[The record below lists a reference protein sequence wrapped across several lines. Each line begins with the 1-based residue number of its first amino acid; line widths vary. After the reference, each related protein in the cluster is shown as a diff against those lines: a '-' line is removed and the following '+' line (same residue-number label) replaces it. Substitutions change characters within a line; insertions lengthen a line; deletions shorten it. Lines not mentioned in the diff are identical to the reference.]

1 MEMGIG
7 ANVMGI
13 LESFANALSALL
25 ANKLRSLLTML
36 GVIIGVGAIITTT
49 SIGEGA
55 KADVTERIQTLG
67 ANILAVRPGQS
78 MFRGRSSADARRT
91 LTVEDME
98 ALQERGQT
106 FSYVT
111 PEVSS
116 RAQVKFRNKNTNTT
130 IVGTSPA
137 YLVTANFNVQ
147 KGRFFTEYEIRNRDR
162 VCVLG
167 KTVVDNLFENVEPVG
182 QTVKIKNVGFH
193 VVGVMKEKGASG
205 WRNPDD
211 QVFIPYS
218 TAMKRVFGN
227 EYLSSI
233 SVQANNDKLIEAAE
247 TELTEL
253 IRKQHEIPVNKEP
266 DFHIRNQAEFMET
279 LEESNQTFTNLILG
293 IAVVSL
299 VVGGIG
305 IMNIMLVSVTERT
318 KEIGLR
324 KAVGAQR
331 SDILAQFL
339 VESTSLAL
347 VGGIIGIG
355 VGIGGAE
362 LVTSFWEWR
371 TLVSPM
377 YGIVSFV
384 VSALVGIFFGA
395 YPAWKAA
402 KLHPIDALRHE

>member
-1 MEMGIG
+1 
-7 ANVMGI
+7 
-13 LESFANALSALL
+13 
-25 ANKLRSLLTML
+25 ML

-78 MFRGRSSADARRT
+78 MFRGRGSADARRT
-91 LTVEDME
+91 LTVEDVA

-111 PEVSS
+111 PELSN
-116 RAQVKFRNKNTNTT
+116 RAQVKYLNKNTNTT
-130 IVGTSPA
+130 IVGTSPE
-137 YLVTANFNVQ
+137 YLVTANFTVE
-147 KGRFFTEYEIRNRDR
+147 KGKFFTDSHIRYRER
-162 VCVLG
+162 VCILG
-167 KTVVDNLFENVEPVG
+167 KTVVDNIFGETIEPVG
-182 QTVKIKNVGFH
+182 KTVKIKNVGFH
-193 VVGVMKEKGASG
+193 VLGVMKEKGASG

-218 TAMKRVFGN
+218 TAMKRVFGAD
-227 EYLSSI
+227 YLSSI
-233 SVQANNDKLIEAAE
+233 SVQANNDKLITAAE
-247 TELTEL
+247 TEVTEL
-253 IRKQHEIPVNKEP
+253 LRKQHKIAPNKEP

-331 SDILAQFL
+331 IDILIQFL
-339 VESTSLAL
+339 VESTTLAL
-347 VGGIIGIG
+347 VGGTVGVG
-355 VGIGGAE
+355 VGIIGAE
-362 LVTSFWEWR
+362 VVASIWGWR
-371 TLVSPM
+371 TLVSLT
-377 YGIVSFV
+377 YGIISFI
-384 VSALVGIFFGA
+384 VSAFVGVFFGA

>member
-1 MEMGIG
+1 MS
-7 ANVMGI
+7 I
-13 LESFANALSALL
+13 LESLTNALTALL
-25 ANKLRSLLTML
+25 ANKLRSILTML

-55 KADVTERIQTLG
+55 KADITERIQTLG

-78 MFRGRSSADARRT
+78 RFRGRGSADARKS
-91 LTVEDME
+91 LTVQDMV
-98 ALQERGQT
+98 ALEERGQS
-106 FSYVT
+106 FGYVT

-116 RAQVKFRNKNTNTT
+116 RAQVKYLSKNTNTT

-137 YLVTANFNVQ
+137 YLVTANFTVE
-147 KGRFFTEYEIRNRDR
+147 KGRFFTDSEIRYRER

-167 KTVVDNLFENVEPVG
+167 KTVVDNLFETIEPVG
-182 QTVKIKNVGFH
+182 KTVKIKGVGFH
-193 VVGVMKEKGASG
+193 VLGVMKEKGASG

-211 QVFIPYS
+211 QVFIPYT
-218 TAMKRVFGN
+218 TAMKRVFG
-227 EYLSSI
+227 EDYLSSI
-233 SVQANNDKLIEAAE
+233 SIQANDDKLLETAE
-247 TELTEL
+247 TEVTEL
-253 IRKQHEIPVNKEP
+253 LRKQHKIPINKEL

-279 LEESNQTFTNLILG
+279 LEESSQTFTNMILG

-318 KEIGLR
+318 REIGLR

-331 SDILAQFL
+331 ADILVQFL
-339 VESTSLAL
+339 VESTTLAL
-347 VGGIIGIG
+347 IGGLVGVGVGIIG
-355 VGIGGAE
+355 AE
-362 LVTSFWEWR
+362 AVPSIWGWR
-371 TLVSPM
+371 TVVSLM
-377 YGIVSFV
+377 YAVLSFV
-384 VSALVGIFFGA
+384 VSALVGVFFGA

>member
-1 MEMGIG
+1 
-7 ANVMGI
+7 MGI

-78 MFRGRSSADARRT
+78 RFRGRGSADARRT

-116 RAQVKFRNKNTNTT
+116 RAQVKFRNRNTNTT
-130 IVGTSPA
+130 IVGTAPA
-137 YLVTANFNVQ
+137 YLVTANFTVE
-147 KGRFFTEYEIRNRDR
+147 KGRFFTEYEIRQRDR

-182 QTVKIKNVGFH
+182 QIVKIKNVGFH

-227 EYLSSI
+227 DYLSSI
-233 SVQANNDKLIEAAE
+233 SVQANNDKLIQAAE

-253 IRKQHEIPVNKEP
+253 IRKEHEIPVNKEP

-331 SDILAQFL
+331 SDILTQFL

-384 VSALVGIFFGA
+384 VSAFVGIFFGA

>member
-1 MEMGIG
+1 
-7 ANVMGI
+7 MGI
-13 LESFANALSALL
+13 LESLANALSCLL
-25 ANKLRSLLTML
+25 ANKLRSILTML

-78 MFRGRSSADARRT
+78 RFRGRGSADARRT
-91 LTVEDME
+91 LTVEDIA

-106 FSYVT
+106 FGYVT
-111 PEVSS
+111 PEVSN
-116 RAQVKFRNKNTNTT
+116 RAQVKYLNKNTNTT
-130 IVGTSPA
+130 IVGTSPE
-137 YLVTANFNVQ
+137 YLVTANFNIQ
-147 KGRFFTEYEIRNRDR
+147 KGRFFTDSHIRYRER

-167 KTVVDNLFENVEPVG
+167 KTVVDTLFGETIEPVG
-182 QTVKIKNVGFH
+182 KTVKIKNVGFH
-193 VVGVMKEKGASG
+193 VLGVMKEKGASG

-227 EYLSSI
+227 DYLSSI
-233 SVQANNDKLIEAAE
+233 SIQANNDKLIAAAE
-247 TELTEL
+247 TEVTEL
-253 IRKQHEIPVNKEP
+253 LRKQHKIAPNKEA

-299 VVGGIG
+299 LVGGIG

-331 SDILAQFL
+331 IDILIQFL
-339 VESTSLAL
+339 VESTTLAL
-347 VGGIIGIG
+347 IGGVVG
-355 VGIGGAE
+355 VGIGIAGAE
-362 LVTSFWEWR
+362 VVASIWGWR
-371 TLVSPM
+371 TLVSLT
-377 YGIVSFV
+377 YGIVSFI
-384 VSALVGIFFGA
+384 VSAFVGVFFGA

>member
-1 MEMGIG
+1 
-7 ANVMGI
+7 MGI
-13 LESFANALSALL
+13 LESLANAFRGLF

-55 KADVTERIQTLG
+55 KADITERIQTLG

-91 LTVEDME
+91 LTVEDSE
-98 ALQERGQT
+98 ILRERGKN
-106 FSYVT
+106 FWYVT

-116 RAQVKFRNKNTNTT
+116 RAQVKFLNKNTNTT
-130 IVGTSPA
+130 IVGTSPE
-137 YLVTANFNVQ
+137 YLITANFTVVNG
-147 KGRFFTEYEIRNRDR
+147 KFFGENEIRNRER

-167 KTVVDNLFENVEPVG
+167 KTVVDNLFEQRNPVG
-182 QTVKIKNVGFH
+182 KTVKIKNIGFH
-193 VVGVMKEKGASG
+193 VLGVMKEKGASG

-211 QVFIPYS
+211 QVFIPYT
-218 TAMKRVFGN
+218 TAMKRVFGVEN
-227 EYLSSI
+227 LSSI
-233 SVQANNDKLIEAAE
+233 SLQAKTDKVLEEAE
-247 TELTEL
+247 TEAIEL
-253 IRKQHEIPVNKEP
+253 LRKQHKIPINKEA

-279 LEESNQTFTNLILG
+279 LEESSQTFTNMILG

-299 VVGGIG
+299 LVGGIG

-331 SDILAQFL
+331 LDILTQFL
-339 VESTSLAL
+339 VESTTLAL
-347 VGGIIGIG
+347 IGGIVG
-355 VGIGGAE
+355 VGFGIVGAE
-362 LVTSFWEWR
+362 MVPSLWGWR
-371 TLVSPM
+371 TVISPV
-377 YGIVSFV
+377 YGVLSFI

>member
-1 MEMGIG
+1 MS
-7 ANVMGI
+7 I
-13 LESFANALSALL
+13 LESLTNALSALL
-25 ANKLRSLLTML
+25 ANKLRSMLTML

-78 MFRGRSSADARRT
+78 RFRGRGSADARKS
-91 LTVEDME
+91 LTVEDMA
-98 ALQERGQT
+98 ALEERGQS
-106 FSYVT
+106 FGYVT

-116 RAQVKFRNKNTNTT
+116 RAQVKYLNKNTNTT

-137 YLVTANFNVQ
+137 YLVTANFTVEN
-147 KGRFFTEYEIRNRDR
+147 GRFFSDSEIRYRER

-167 KTVVDNLFENVEPVG
+167 KTVADTLFEGVEPVG
-182 QTVKIKNVGFH
+182 ESVKIKNVGFR
-193 VVGVMKEKGASG
+193 VLGVMKEKGASG

-218 TAMKRVFGN
+218 TAMKRVFG
-227 EYLSSI
+227 EDYLSSI
-233 SVQANNDKLIEAAE
+233 SIQANDDKLLTTAE
-247 TELTEL
+247 TEVTEL
-253 IRKQHEIPVNKEP
+253 LRKQHKIAPNKEL
-266 DFHIRNQAEFMET
+266 DFHVRNQAEFMET

-339 VESTSLAL
+339 VESTSLAV

-371 TLVSPM
+371 TLVSPV
-377 YGIVSFV
+377 YGMVSFV

>member
-1 MEMGIG
+1 MS
-7 ANVMGI
+7 I
-13 LESFANALSALL
+13 LESLTNALSALL
-25 ANKLRSLLTML
+25 ANKLRSMLTML

-67 ANILAVRPGQS
+67 ANILAIRPGQS
-78 MFRGRSSADARRT
+78 RFRGRGSADARRS
-91 LTVEDME
+91 LTVEDMA
-98 ALQERGQT
+98 ALQERGET
-106 FSYVT
+106 FGYVT

-116 RAQVKFRNKNTNTT
+116 RAQAKYLNKNTNTT
-130 IVGTSPA
+130 IVGTSPE
-137 YLVTANFNVQ
+137 YLVTANFTVE
-147 KGRFFTEYEIRNRDR
+147 KGRFFTDSQIRYRER

-167 KTVVDNLFENVEPVG
+167 KTVVDNLFETIEPVG
-182 QTVKIKNVGFH
+182 KTVKIKGVGFH
-193 VVGVMKEKGASG
+193 VLGVMKEKGASG

-218 TAMKRVFGN
+218 TAMKRVFG
-227 EYLSSI
+227 EDYLSSI
-233 SVQANNDKLIEAAE
+233 SIQANDGKLLEAAE
-247 TELTEL
+247 TEVTEL
-253 IRKQHEIPVNKEP
+253 LRKQHKIPVNKEP
-266 DFHIRNQAEFMET
+266 DFHVRNQAEFMET

-318 KEIGLR
+318 REIGLR

-355 VGIGGAE
+355 VGIAGAE

-377 YGIVSFV
+377 YGMVSFV

>member
-1 MEMGIG
+1 
-7 ANVMGI
+7 MGI
-13 LESFANALSALL
+13 LESLANALSCLL
-25 ANKLRSLLTML
+25 ANKLRSILTML

-78 MFRGRSSADARRT
+78 MFRGRGSADARRT
-91 LTVEDME
+91 LTVEDIA

-106 FSYVT
+106 FGYVT
-111 PEVSS
+111 PEVSN
-116 RAQVKFRNKNTNTT
+116 RAQVKYLNKNTNTT
-130 IVGTSPA
+130 IVGTSPE
-137 YLVTANFNVQ
+137 YLVTANFNIE
-147 KGRFFTEYEIRNRDR
+147 KGRFFTDSHIRYRER

-167 KTVVDNLFENVEPVG
+167 KTVVDTLFGETIEPVG
-182 QTVKIKNVGFH
+182 KTVKIKNVGFH
-193 VVGVMKEKGASG
+193 VLGVMKEKGASG

-227 EYLSSI
+227 DYLSSI
-233 SVQANNDKLIEAAE
+233 SIQANNDKLIAAAE
-247 TELTEL
+247 TEVTEL
-253 IRKQHEIPVNKEP
+253 LRKQHKIAPNKEA

-299 VVGGIG
+299 LVGGIG

-331 SDILAQFL
+331 IDILIQFL
-339 VESTSLAL
+339 VESTTLAL
-347 VGGIIGIG
+347 IGGVVG
-355 VGIGGAE
+355 VGIGIAGAE
-362 LVTSFWEWR
+362 VVASIWGWR
-371 TLVSPM
+371 TLVSLT
-377 YGIVSFV
+377 YGIVSFI
-384 VSALVGIFFGA
+384 VSAFVGVFFGA

>member
-1 MEMGIG
+1 
-7 ANVMGI
+7 MGI
-13 LESFANALSALL
+13 LESLANALSCLL
-25 ANKLRSLLTML
+25 ANKLRSILTML

-78 MFRGRSSADARRT
+78 RFRGRGSADARRT
-91 LTVEDME
+91 LTVEDIA

-106 FSYVT
+106 FGYVT
-111 PEVSS
+111 PELSN
-116 RAQVKFRNKNTNTT
+116 RAQVKYLNKNTNTT
-130 IVGTSPA
+130 IVGTSPE
-137 YLVTANFNVQ
+137 YLVTANFTVE
-147 KGRFFTEYEIRNRDR
+147 KGRFFTDSHIRSRER

-167 KTVVDNLFENVEPVG
+167 KTVAVDLFGETIEPVG
-182 QTVKIKNVGFH
+182 KTVKIKNVGFH
-193 VVGVMKEKGASG
+193 VLGVMKEKGASG

-218 TAMKRVFGN
+218 TAMKRVFGAD
-227 EYLSSI
+227 YLSSI
-233 SVQANNDKLIEAAE
+233 SIQANNDKLIAAAE
-247 TELTEL
+247 TEVTEL
-253 IRKQHEIPVNKEP
+253 LRKQHKIAPNKEP
-266 DFHIRNQAEFMET
+266 DFHVRNQAEFMET

-299 VVGGIG
+299 LVGGIG

-331 SDILAQFL
+331 IDILIQFL
-339 VESTSLAL
+339 VESTTLAL
-347 VGGIIGIG
+347 IGGIVG
-355 VGIGGAE
+355 VGIGIAGAE
-362 LVTSFWEWR
+362 VVASIWGWR
-371 TLVSPM
+371 TLVSLT
-377 YGIVSFV
+377 YGIVSFI
-384 VSALVGIFFGA
+384 VSAFVGVFFGA

>member
-1 MEMGIG
+1 MS
-7 ANVMGI
+7 I
-13 LESFANALSALL
+13 LESLTNALSALL
-25 ANKLRSLLTML
+25 ANKLRSMLTML

-55 KADVTERIQTLG
+55 KADITERIQTLG

-78 MFRGRSSADARRT
+78 MFRGRGSADSRKV

-98 ALQERGQT
+98 VLEARGKT
-106 FSYVT
+106 FGYVT

-116 RAQVKFRNKNTNTT
+116 RAQVKYLSKNTNTT

-137 YLVTANFNVQ
+137 YLVTANFTVEN
-147 KGRFFTEYEIRNRDR
+147 GRFFTDTEIRYRER

-167 KTVVDNLFENVEPVG
+167 KTVVDTLFEHIDPVG
-182 QTVKIKNVGFH
+182 KTVKIKNVGFH

-211 QVFIPYS
+211 QVFIPYT
-218 TAMKRVFGN
+218 TAMKRVFGE

-233 SVQANNDKLIEAAE
+233 SIQANADNLIEAAE
-247 TELTEL
+247 TEVTEL
-253 IRKQHEIPVNKEP
+253 IRKQHKIPVNKEL

-279 LEESNQTFTNLILG
+279 LEESSQTFTNMILG

-331 SDILAQFL
+331 SDILVQFL
-339 VESTSLAL
+339 VESTTLAL
-347 VGGIIGIG
+347 VGGLLGIG
-355 VGIGGAE
+355 VGIIGANMVPS
-362 LVTSFWEWR
+362 LWGWR
-371 TLVSPM
+371 TLVSLM
-377 YGIVSFV
+377 YAIVSFV
-384 VSALVGIFFGA
+384 VSALVGVFFGA

>member
-1 MEMGIG
+1 
-7 ANVMGI
+7 MGI

-55 KADVTERIQTLG
+55 KADITERIQTLG

-78 MFRGRSSADARRT
+78 MFRGRGSADARRT

-137 YLVTANFNVQ
+137 YLVTANFTVE
-147 KGRFFTEYEIRNRDR
+147 KGRFFTEYEIRKRDR

-167 KTVVDNLFENVEPVG
+167 KTVVDNLFETGEPVG

-227 EYLSSI
+227 DYLSSI

-247 TELTEL
+247 TELIEL
-253 IRKQHEIPVNKEP
+253 IRKEHEIPINKEP

-279 LEESNQTFTNLILG
+279 LEESSQTFTNMILG

-331 SDILAQFL
+331 IDILAQFL
-339 VESTSLAL
+339 VESTTLAL
-347 VGGIIGIG
+347 VGGALGIG
-355 VGIGGAE
+355 VGILGAE
-362 LVTSFWEWR
+362 GVPSIWGWR
-371 TLVSPM
+371 TEVSVM
-377 YGIVSFV
+377 YAVVSFI
-384 VSALVGIFFGA
+384 VSALVGVFFGA

>member
-1 MEMGIG
+1 MS
-7 ANVMGI
+7 I
-13 LESFANALSALL
+13 LESLTNALSALL

-55 KADVTERIQTLG
+55 KADITERIQTLG

-78 MFRGRSSADARRT
+78 RFRGRGSADARKS
-91 LTVEDME
+91 LTVADME
-98 ALQERGQT
+98 ALEERGQT
-106 FSYVT
+106 FGYVT

-116 RAQVKFRNKNTNTT
+116 RAQVKYRNKNSNTT

-137 YLVTANFNVQ
+137 YLVTANFTVE
-147 KGRFFTEYEIRNRDR
+147 KGRFFTDSEIRYRQR

-167 KTVVDNLFENVEPVG
+167 KTVVDNLFGETEPVG

-218 TAMKRVFGN
+218 TAMKRVFG
-227 EYLSSI
+227 EDYLSSI
-233 SVQANNDKLIEAAE
+233 SIQANDDKLIEAAE
-247 TELTEL
+247 TEVTEL
-253 IRKQHEIPVNKEP
+253 LRKQHKIPINKEL

-279 LEESNQTFTNLILG
+279 LEESSQTFTNMILG

-339 VESTSLAL
+339 VESTTLAL
-347 VGGIIGIG
+347 VGGLIGIG
-355 VGIGGAE
+355 VGILGAE
-362 LVTSFWEWR
+362 VVPSIWGWR
-371 TLVSPM
+371 TVVSLM
-377 YGIVSFV
+377 YAGAAFV
-384 VSALVGIFFGA
+384 VSALVGVFFGA

-402 KLHPIDALRHE
+402 RLHPIDALRHE

>member
-1 MEMGIG
+1 
-7 ANVMGI
+7 MGI

-55 KADVTERIQTLG
+55 KADITERIQTLG

-78 MFRGRSSADARRT
+78 MFRGRGSADARRT

-98 ALQERGQT
+98 ALEDYGQT
-106 FSYVT
+106 FGYVT

-137 YLVTANFNVQ
+137 YLVTANFTVE
-147 KGRFFTEYEIRNRDR
+147 KGRFFTELEIRQRDR

-167 KTVVDNLFENVEPVG
+167 KTVADTLFENVEPVG
-182 QTVKIKNVGFH
+182 QIVKIKNVSFP

-218 TAMKRVFGN
+218 TAMKRVFGSD
-227 EYLSSI
+227 YLSSI
-233 SVQANNDKLIEAAE
+233 SVQANDDKLLEAAE

-279 LEESNQTFTNLILG
+279 LEESSQTFTNMILG

-331 SDILAQFL
+331 IDILAQFL
-339 VESTSLAL
+339 VESTTLAV
-347 VGGIIGIG
+347 VGGILGIG
-355 VGIGGAE
+355 VGIVGAE
-362 LVTSFWEWR
+362 GVPSIWGWR
-371 TLVSPM
+371 TEVSVT
-377 YGIVSFV
+377 YAIVSFV
-384 VSALVGIFFGA
+384 VSAFVGVFFGA

>member
-1 MEMGIG
+1 MS
-7 ANVMGI
+7 I
-13 LESFANALSALL
+13 LESLTNALSALL

-55 KADVTERIQTLG
+55 KADITERIQTLG

-78 MFRGRSSADARRT
+78 RSRGRASADARKV
-91 LTVEDME
+91 LTVADME
-98 ALQERGQT
+98 ALEERGQT
-106 FSYVT
+106 FGYVT

-116 RAQVKFRNKNTNTT
+116 RAQVKYLNNNTNTT

-137 YLVTANFNVQ
+137 YLVTANFTVE
-147 KGRFFTEYEIRNRDR
+147 KGRFFTDSEIRYRQR

-167 KTVVDNLFENVEPVG
+167 KTVVDNLFGEAEPVG

-218 TAMKRVFGN
+218 TAMKRVFG
-227 EYLSSI
+227 EDYLSSI
-233 SVQANNDKLIEAAE
+233 SIQANDDKLIEAAE
-247 TELTEL
+247 TEVTEL
-253 IRKQHEIPVNKEP
+253 LRKQHKIPINKEL

-279 LEESNQTFTNLILG
+279 LEESSQTFTNMILG

-331 SDILAQFL
+331 SDILVQFL
-339 VESTSLAL
+339 VESTTLAL
-347 VGGIIGIG
+347 VGGLVGIG
-355 VGIGGAE
+355 VGIIGAE
-362 LVTSFWEWR
+362 MVPSIWGWR
-371 TLVSPM
+371 TVISLM
-377 YGIVSFV
+377 YAGAAFI
-384 VSALVGIFFGA
+384 VSALVGVFFGA

>member
-1 MEMGIG
+1 
-7 ANVMGI
+7 MGI
-13 LESFANALSALL
+13 LESLANALSCLL

-78 MFRGRSSADARRT
+78 MFRGRGSADARRT
-91 LTVEDME
+91 LTVEDVA

-111 PEVSS
+111 PELSN
-116 RAQVKFRNKNTNTT
+116 RAQVKYLNKNTNTT
-130 IVGTSPA
+130 IVGTSPE
-137 YLVTANFNVQ
+137 YLVTANFTVE
-147 KGRFFTEYEIRNRDR
+147 KGKFFTDSHIRYRER
-162 VCVLG
+162 VCILG
-167 KTVVDNLFENVEPVG
+167 KTVVDNLFGETIEPVG
-182 QTVKIKNVGFH
+182 KTVKIKNVGFH
-193 VVGVMKEKGASG
+193 VLGVMKEKGASG

-218 TAMKRVFGN
+218 TAMKRVFGAD
-227 EYLSSI
+227 YLSSI
-233 SVQANNDKLIEAAE
+233 SVQANNDKLITAAE
-247 TELTEL
+247 TEVTEL
-253 IRKQHEIPVNKEP
+253 LRKQHKIAPNKEP

-331 SDILAQFL
+331 IDILIQFL
-339 VESTSLAL
+339 VESTTLAL
-347 VGGIIGIG
+347 VGGTVGVG
-355 VGIGGAE
+355 VGIIGAE
-362 LVTSFWEWR
+362 VVASIWGWR
-371 TLVSPM
+371 TLVSLT
-377 YGIVSFV
+377 YGIISFI
-384 VSALVGIFFGA
+384 VSAFVGVFFGA

>member
-1 MEMGIG
+1 
-7 ANVMGI
+7 MGI
-13 LESFANALSALL
+13 LESLANALRALL

-55 KADVTERIQTLG
+55 KADITERIQTLG

-78 MFRGRSSADARRT
+78 MFRGRGSADARRT

-106 FSYVT
+106 FGYVT

-137 YLVTANFNVQ
+137 YLVTANFTVE
-147 KGRFFTEYEIRNRDR
+147 KGRFFTEFEIRQRDR

-167 KTVVDNLFENVEPVG
+167 KTVADTLFENIEPVG
-182 QTVKIKNVGFH
+182 QIVKIKNVSFP

-218 TAMKRVFGN
+218 TAMKRVFGSD
-227 EYLSSI
+227 YLSSI
-233 SVQANNDKLIEAAE
+233 SVQANDDKLLEAAE

-253 IRKQHEIPVNKEP
+253 IRKQHEIPINKEP

-279 LEESNQTFTNLILG
+279 LEESSQTFTNMILG
-293 IAVVSL
+293 IAIVSL

-331 SDILAQFL
+331 IDILAQFL
-339 VESTSLAL
+339 VESTTLA
-347 VGGIIGIG
+347 VIGGVLGIG
-355 VGIGGAE
+355 VGILGAE
-362 LVTSFWEWR
+362 GVPSIWGWR
-371 TLVSPM
+371 TEVSVM
-377 YGIVSFV
+377 YAIVSFI
-384 VSALVGIFFGA
+384 VSALVGVFFGA
-395 YPAWKAA
+395 YPAWKAS
-402 KLHPIDALRHE
+402 KLHPIDALRYE

>member
-1 MEMGIG
+1 MS
-7 ANVMGI
+7 I
-13 LESFANALSALL
+13 LESLTNALSALL

-55 KADVTERIQTLG
+55 KADITERIQTLG

-78 MFRGRSSADARRT
+78 RFRGRGSADARKS
-91 LTVEDME
+91 LTVKDME
-98 ALQERGQT
+98 ALQERGKT
-106 FSYVT
+106 FGYVT

-116 RAQVKFRNKNTNTT
+116 RAQVKYLNKNSNTT
-130 IVGTSPA
+130 IVGTSPE
-137 YLVTANFNVQ
+137 YLVTANFTVE
-147 KGRFFTEYEIRNRDR
+147 KGRFFTESEIRYRQR

-167 KTVVDNLFENVEPVG
+167 KTVVDNLFGEVEPVG

-218 TAMKRVFGN
+218 TAMKRVFGE

-233 SVQANNDKLIEAAE
+233 SIQANDDKLLEAAE
-247 TELTEL
+247 TEVTEL
-253 IRKQHEIPVNKEP
+253 LRKQHKIPINKEL

-279 LEESNQTFTNLILG
+279 LEESSQTFTNMILG
-293 IAVVSL
+293 IAIVSL

-318 KEIGLR
+318 REIGLR

-331 SDILAQFL
+331 GDILVQFL
-339 VESTSLAL
+339 VESTTLAL
-347 VGGIIGIG
+347 VGGFVGIG
-355 VGIGGAE
+355 VGIIGAE
-362 LVTSFWEWR
+362 MVPSIWGWR
-371 TLVSPM
+371 TVVSLM
-377 YGIVSFV
+377 YAVAAFI
-384 VSALVGIFFGA
+384 VSALVGVFFGA

>member
-1 MEMGIG
+1 
-7 ANVMGI
+7 MGI

-25 ANKLRSLLTML
+25 ANKLRSILTML
-36 GVIIGVGAIITTT
+36 GVIIGVAAIITTT

-78 MFRGRSSADARRT
+78 MFRGRGSADARRT

-137 YLVTANFNVQ
+137 YLVTANFTVE
-147 KGRFFTEYEIRNRDR
+147 KGRFFTEYEIRKRER

-167 KTVVDNLFENVEPVG
+167 KTVADTLFENIEPVG
-182 QTVKIKNVGFH
+182 QTVKIKNLSFP

-233 SVQANNDKLIEAAE
+233 SVQANNGKLIEAAE

-253 IRKQHEIPVNKEP
+253 IRKQHEIPINKEP

-331 SDILAQFL
+331 VDILAQFL
-339 VESTSLAL
+339 VESTTLAL
-347 VGGIIGIG
+347 VGGSIGIL
-355 VGIGGAE
+355 VGIGGAD

-377 YGIVSFV
+377 YGIISFV

>member
-1 MEMGIG
+1 MS
-7 ANVMGI
+7 I
-13 LESFANALSALL
+13 LESLANALSALL
-25 ANKLRSLLTML
+25 ANKLRSILTML

-55 KADVTERIQTLG
+55 KADITERIQTLG

-78 MFRGRSSADARRT
+78 RFRGRGSADARRS
-91 LTVEDME
+91 LTVKDME
-98 ALQERGQT
+98 ALEERGQS
-106 FSYVT
+106 FGYVT

-116 RAQVKFRNKNTNTT
+116 RAQVKYLSKNTNTT

-137 YLVTANFNVQ
+137 YLVTANFTVE
-147 KGRFFTEYEIRNRDR
+147 KGRFFTESEIRYRER

-167 KTVVDNLFENVEPVG
+167 KTVVDNLFETMEPVG
-182 QTVKIKNVGFH
+182 KTVKIKGVGFH
-193 VVGVMKEKGASG
+193 VLGVMKEKGASG

-211 QVFIPYS
+211 QVFIPYT
-218 TAMKRVFGN
+218 TAMKRVFG
-227 EYLSSI
+227 EDYLSSI
-233 SVQANNDKLIEAAE
+233 SIQANDDKLLETAE
-247 TELTEL
+247 TEVTEL
-253 IRKQHEIPVNKEP
+253 LRKQHKIPINKEL

-279 LEESNQTFTNLILG
+279 LEESSQTFTNMILG

-339 VESTSLAL
+339 VESTTLAL
-347 VGGIIGIG
+347 VGGLIGIG
-355 VGIGGAE
+355 VGVLGAE
-362 LVTSFWEWR
+362 AVPSIWGWR
-371 TLVSPM
+371 TVVSLM
-377 YGIVSFV
+377 YAGAAFV
-384 VSALVGIFFGA
+384 VSALVGVFFGA

>member
-1 MEMGIG
+1 MS
-7 ANVMGI
+7 I
-13 LESFANALSALL
+13 LESLTNALSALL

-55 KADVTERIQTLG
+55 KADITERIQTLG

-78 MFRGRSSADARRT
+78 RSRGRASADARKV
-91 LTVEDME
+91 LTVADME
-98 ALQERGQT
+98 ALEERGQT
-106 FSYVT
+106 FGYVT

-116 RAQVKFRNKNTNTT
+116 RAQVKYLNNNTNTT
-130 IVGTSPA
+130 IVGTSSA
-137 YLVTANFNVQ
+137 YLVTANFTVE
-147 KGRFFTEYEIRNRDR
+147 KGRFFTDSEIRYRQR

-167 KTVVDNLFENVEPVG
+167 KTVVDNLFGETEPVG

-218 TAMKRVFGN
+218 TAMKRVFG
-227 EYLSSI
+227 EDYLSSI
-233 SVQANNDKLIEAAE
+233 SIQANDDKLIEAAE
-247 TELTEL
+247 TEVTEL
-253 IRKQHEIPVNKEP
+253 LRKQHKIPINKEL

-279 LEESNQTFTNLILG
+279 LEESSQTFTNMILG

-331 SDILAQFL
+331 SDILVQFL
-339 VESTSLAL
+339 VESTTLAL
-347 VGGIIGIG
+347 VGGLVGIG
-355 VGIGGAE
+355 VGIIGAE
-362 LVTSFWEWR
+362 MVPSIWGWR
-371 TLVSPM
+371 TVISLM
-377 YGIVSFV
+377 YAGAAFI
-384 VSALVGIFFGA
+384 VSALVGVFFGA

>member
-1 MEMGIG
+1 MS
-7 ANVMGI
+7 I
-13 LESFANALSALL
+13 LESLTNALSALL

-55 KADVTERIQTLG
+55 KADITERIQTLG

-78 MFRGRSSADARRT
+78 RFRGRGSADARKS
-91 LTVEDME
+91 LTVKDME
-98 ALQERGQT
+98 ALQERGKT
-106 FSYVT
+106 FGYVT

-116 RAQVKFRNKNTNTT
+116 RAQVKYLNKNSNTT
-130 IVGTSPA
+130 IVGTSPE
-137 YLVTANFNVQ
+137 YLVTANFTVE
-147 KGRFFTEYEIRNRDR
+147 KGRFFTESEIRYRQR

-167 KTVVDNLFENVEPVG
+167 KTVVDNLFGEVEPVG

-218 TAMKRVFGN
+218 TAMKRVFG
-227 EYLSSI
+227 EDYLSSI
-233 SVQANNDKLIEAAE
+233 SIQANDDKLLEAAE
-247 TELTEL
+247 TEVTEL
-253 IRKQHEIPVNKEP
+253 LRKQHKIPINKEL

-279 LEESNQTFTNLILG
+279 LEESSQTFTNMILG
-293 IAVVSL
+293 IAIVSL

-318 KEIGLR
+318 REIGLR

-331 SDILAQFL
+331 GDILVQFL
-339 VESTSLAL
+339 VESTTLAL
-347 VGGIIGIG
+347 VGGLVGIG
-355 VGIGGAE
+355 VGIIGAE
-362 LVTSFWEWR
+362 MVPSIWGWR
-371 TLVSPM
+371 TVVSLM
-377 YGIVSFV
+377 YAVAAFV
-384 VSALVGIFFGA
+384 VSALVGVFFGA

>member
-1 MEMGIG
+1 
-7 ANVMGI
+7 MGI
-13 LESFANALSALL
+13 LESLANALRALL

-55 KADVTERIQTLG
+55 KADITERIQTLG

-78 MFRGRSSADARRT
+78 MFRGRGSADARRT

-98 ALQERGQT
+98 ALRERGQT
-106 FSYVT
+106 FGYVT

-137 YLVTANFNVQ
+137 YLVTANFTVE
-147 KGRFFTEYEIRNRDR
+147 KGRFFTEFEIRQRDR

-167 KTVVDNLFENVEPVG
+167 KTVADTLFENIEPVG
-182 QTVKIKNVGFH
+182 QIVKIKNVSFP

-218 TAMKRVFGN
+218 TAMKRVFGSD
-227 EYLSSI
+227 YLSSI
-233 SVQANNDKLIEAAE
+233 SVQANDDKLLEAAE

-253 IRKQHEIPVNKEP
+253 IRKQHEIPINKEP

-279 LEESNQTFTNLILG
+279 LEESSQTFTNMILG
-293 IAVVSL
+293 IAIVSL

-331 SDILAQFL
+331 IDILAQFL
-339 VESTSLAL
+339 VESTTLA
-347 VGGIIGIG
+347 VIGGVLGIG
-355 VGIGGAE
+355 VGILGAE
-362 LVTSFWEWR
+362 GVPSIWGWR
-371 TLVSPM
+371 TEVSVM
-377 YGIVSFV
+377 YAVVSFIVSAFV
-384 VSALVGIFFGA
+384 GVFFGA
-395 YPAWKAA
+395 YPAWKAS
-402 KLHPIDALRHE
+402 KLHPIDALRYE

>member
-1 MEMGIG
+1 
-7 ANVMGI
+7 MGI

-55 KADVTERIQTLG
+55 KADITERIQTLG

-78 MFRGRSSADARRT
+78 MFRGRGSADSRRT

-98 ALQERGQT
+98 ALQDRGQT

-137 YLVTANFNVQ
+137 YLVTANFTVE
-147 KGRFFTEYEIRNRDR
+147 KGRFFTELEIRQRDR

-167 KTVVDNLFENVEPVG
+167 KTVVDTLFENVEPVG
-182 QTVKIKNVGFH
+182 QIVKIKNVGFH
-193 VVGVMKEKGASG
+193 VVGIMKEKGASG

-218 TAMKRVFGN
+218 TAMKRVFGSD
-227 EYLSSI
+227 YLSSI
-233 SVQANNDKLIEAAE
+233 SVQANNDKLIAAAE

-279 LEESNQTFTNLILG
+279 LEESSQTFTNMILG

-331 SDILAQFL
+331 IDILAQFL
-339 VESTSLAL
+339 VESTTLAV
-347 VGGIIGIG
+347 VGGILGIG
-355 VGIGGAE
+355 VGIVGAE
-362 LVTSFWEWR
+362 GVPSIWGWR
-371 TLVSPM
+371 TEVSVM
-377 YGIVSFV
+377 YAIVSFV
-384 VSALVGIFFGA
+384 VSAFVGVFFGA

>member
-1 MEMGIG
+1 
-7 ANVMGI
+7 MGI
-13 LESFANALSALL
+13 LESFANALGCLL
-25 ANKLRSLLTML
+25 ANKLRSMLTML

-91 LTVEDME
+91 LTVEDIA

-106 FSYVT
+106 FGYVT
-111 PEVSS
+111 PEVSN
-116 RAQVKFRNKNTNTT
+116 RAQVKYLNKNTNTT
-130 IVGTSPA
+130 IVGTSPE
-137 YLVTANFNVQ
+137 YLVTANFTVE
-147 KGRFFTEYEIRNRDR
+147 KGRFFTDSHIRYRER

-167 KTVVDNLFENVEPVG
+167 KTVVDNLFGEIEPVG
-182 QTVKIKNVGFH
+182 KTVKIKNVGFH
-193 VVGVMKEKGASG
+193 VLGVMKEKGASG

-218 TAMKRVFGN
+218 TAMKRVFGA

-233 SVQANNDKLIEAAE
+233 SIQANSDKLVAAAE
-247 TELTEL
+247 TEVTEL
-253 IRKQHEIPVNKEP
+253 LRKQHKIAPNKEP

-299 VVGGIG
+299 LVGGIG

-331 SDILAQFL
+331 IDILFQFL
-339 VESTSLAL
+339 VESTTLAL
-347 VGGIIGIG
+347 VGGTVGVG
-355 VGIGGAE
+355 VGIIGAE
-362 LVTSFWEWR
+362 VVASIWGWR
-371 TLVSPM
+371 TLVSLM
-377 YGIVSFV
+377 YGIVSFI
-384 VSALVGIFFGA
+384 VSAFVGVFFGA